1 MSLNHLYLQREIARE
16 RAAARLRLTT
26 IQSMAT
32 QALTDPGDDALIYSA
47 QHIGGR
53 VASLTT
59 SVERLRLLRHL
70 LSHCQ
75 NGVLTTEKNDVSV
88 TDEHREAHTG
98 DD

>member
-1 MSLNHLYLQREIARE
+1 MSINHLYLQREIVRE

-32 QALTDPGDDALIYSA
+32 QALTDPGDDALFYSA

-53 VASLTT
+53 VASLAT

-75 NGVLTTEKNDVSV
+75 NDVLTTERNDMPVSG
-88 TDEHREAHTG
+88 DQREAHTG
-98 DD
+98 R